1 MDGARKS
8 LLVRC
13 WAMKGDERGEQR
25 KGVFR
30 DELGEL
36 MGNAVGRGSRTSS
49 DAFQGR
55 RWKEWSVP
63 DEGGF
68 CITRSV
74 TKGRRVEGNGGLSTG
89 RYNES
94 CCFAVF
100 CLSKS

>member
-36 MGNAVGRGSRTSS
+36 VGNAVGRGSRTSS
-49 DAFQGR
+49 DAF
-55 RWKEWSVP
+55 
-63 DEGGF
+63 
-68 CITRSV
+68 
-74 TKGRRVEGNGGLSTG
+74 
-89 RYNES
+89 
-94 CCFAVF
+94 
-100 CLSKS
+100 